1 MYPVTYEADYL
12 KERNRLTTFFRLI
25 VAIPWLIVASIYQ
38 LAALV
43 VVIVAWFAIL
53 VIGRFPEG
61 MYNFVGGV
69 LRFSMRVNGF
79 AYLQTDAWPSF
90 GLSDDPSYPIRIH
103 FAPPAARQ
111 SRLKTLFR
119 IVLILPL
126 ALLSYAMSYVLSGV
140 AIIAWLTIVFRG
152 YQPAAI
158 HNALAYVNGW
168 LTRVSAYGSLMR
180 DEYPPVGDEI
190 PVEVD
195 PPAQPEG
202 LPIGRP
208 AGTGPSGEIDPAAE
222 AGPAGEIDPD
232 AGRYNE

>member
-1 MYPVTYEADYL
+1 VYPVTYEADYV

-38 LAALV
+38 LAAIV
-43 VVIVAWFAIL
+43 VVLIAWFALIIL
-53 VIGRFPEG
+53 GRYPEG

-79 AYLQTDAWPSF
+79 VYLQTDAWPSF
-90 GLSDDPSYPIRIH
+90 GISDEPTYPIRVR

-111 SRLKTLFR
+111 SRAKAFFR
-119 IVLILPL
+119 IILVIPL
-126 ALLSYAMSYVLSGV
+126 MLLSYLVSYMLMFVG
-140 AIIAWLTIVFRG
+140 AISWVTIVFRG

-158 HNALAYVNGW
+158 HNALAYALSW
-168 LTRVSAYGSLMR
+168 TTRFSAYAALMR

-195 PPAQPEG
+195 PPAPQNVIATEV
-202 LPIGRP
+202 PIP
-208 AGTGPSGEIDPAAE
+208 AEIDSAPPTEQPATPPPPPPPP
-222 AGPAGEIDPD
+222 PA
-232 AGRYNE
+232 